1 MWLWCFC
8 WFSSRG
14 EVCQFRLVW
23 RYWPQQRCTCIK
35 HVAVDAIKACHVFIW
50 VHFLYDVLI
59 FLHALPPNRTTTL
72 TGSRTP
78 GLLLSTWT
86 TPSAPVRPP
95 LRLQPRPRLPPPP
108 LPPVP
113 LQEQARE
120 HKRTGRAQRRSLP
133 PPPPPQRPPRLR
145 SNLPLPSS
153 AVPRASI
160 VPLSPL
166 AGSHL
171 SLSLSLAPGQGRAW
185 PLLSPLS
192 PLPPTACGR
201 RSPLTWGRLTVWQ
214 GPVLGCRGEGVD
226 KSSNNEKNKFT
237 WSWRCWCACLHDEKV
252 YIVC

>member
-1 MWLWCFC
+1 MCLF
-8 WFSSRG
+8 FSTLS
-14 EVCQFRLVW
+14 
-23 RYWPQQRCTCIK
+23 
-35 HVAVDAIKACHVFIW
+35 
-50 VHFLYDVLI
+50 
-59 FLHALPPNRTTTL
+59 PPNRTTTL

-95 LRLQPRPRLPPPP
+95 LRLQARPRLPPPP

-133 PPPPPQRPPRLR
+133 LPPPPPPQRLPRLR
-145 SNLPLPSS
+145 SNLPLPSC

-201 RSPLTWGRLTVWQ
+201 RSPLTWGRLTVRQ

-237 WSWRCWCACLHDEKV
+237 RSWRCWCACLHDEKV

>member
-1 MWLWCFC
+1 MWLWCFY

-23 RYWPQQRCTCIK
+23 SYWPQQRCTCIK

-95 LRLQPRPRLPPPP
+95 LRPQPRPRLPPPP

-160 VPLSPL
+160 VPLSSRRVPPF
-166 AGSHL
+166 SF
-171 SLSLSLAPGQGRAW
+171 SLSGPRA
-185 PLLSPLS
+185 
-192 PLPPTACGR
+192 G
-201 RSPLTWGRLTVWQ
+201 
-214 GPVLGCRGEGVD
+214 
-226 KSSNNEKNKFT
+226 
-237 WSWRCWCACLHDEKV
+237 
-252 YIVC
+252 